1 MENIIEKQV
10 NGLALEGVAV
20 GVGGAPY
27 LGAKLVEPVRA

>member
-1 MENIIEKQV
+1 
-10 NGLALEGVAV
+10 LEGVAV